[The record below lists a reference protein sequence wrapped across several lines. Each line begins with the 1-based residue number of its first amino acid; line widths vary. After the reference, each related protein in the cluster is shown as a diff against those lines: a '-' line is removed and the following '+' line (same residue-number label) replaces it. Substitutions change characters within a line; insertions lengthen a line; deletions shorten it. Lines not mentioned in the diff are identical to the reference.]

1 MRIKFAIA
9 LSIAM
14 LGVTVFVLPAYA
26 QRGFLTGRGSGMRAG
41 PRAPFRGGQHV
52 RGGYL
57 TGPRGRRGYGS
68 YRGYRGY
75 GGYGRSGAFIYPYW
89 YPSYYSDYY
98 SQPAPAEAPPT
109 RVVVV
114 ENTQPRAEAPPPP
127 PPPDALVLERQGDRW
142 VRITDSGRTEVSA
155 QTEKKGPAEASSLRP
170 ASPLE
175 TAEAPPAKLPPAVL
189 VFRDGHKE
197 EITRYAIIGGT
208 IYTSA
213 DYWSQGSW
221 TKRVSIADLNIPAT
235 LKLNRERGTNF
246 SLPSAP
252 GVIAI
257 RP

>member
-1 MRIKFAIA
+1 MRSKLAMA
-9 LSIAM
+9 LSVAT
-14 LGVTVFVLPAYA
+14 LGAVIYALPAYA
-26 QRGFLTGRGSGMRAG
+26 QRGSLSGRESGMQAR
-41 PRAPFRGGQHV
+41 PHAPSRGGQHV

-57 TGPRGRRGYGS
+57 TGPRGNRGNRG

-75 GGYGRSGAFIYPYW
+75 GRSGAYIYPYW

-98 SQPAPAEAPPT
+98 SQPATAEAPPA

-127 PPPDALVLERQGDRW
+127 PPPDALVLERQGDHW
-142 VRITDSGRTEVSA
+142 VRITDSG
-155 QTEKKGPAEASSLRP
+155 QTEISSEPEKKSPAEASSLRRGV
-170 ASPLE
+170 PLQ

-197 EITRYAIIGGT
+197 EITRYTIIGGT
-208 IYTSA
+208 IYASA
-213 DYWSQGSW
+213 DYWSRGSW
-221 TKRVSIADLNIPAT
+221 TKKVPIADLNIPAT
-235 LKLNRERGTNF
+235 LELNRQRGANF

-252 GVIAI
+252 GVIVV